1 MIKTVLLIGDDFKN
15 LVLIK
20 INLQSIVNW
29 KIFITDSISE
39 AIFEAYI
46 KPPDVVLLDINV
58 PRANMVKVVFILRK
72 NSTTKHIPIIIF
84 MDRPWEISERGCI
97 HFGIKGIISKP
108 FDRLTLLDQI
118 IQTID

>member
-1 MIKTVLLIGDDFKN
+1 MIKTILLIGDDFKN

-29 KIFITDSISE
+29 RIFITDS
-39 AIFEAYI
+39 IFEAYI

-58 PRANMVKVVFILRK
+58 PRANIVKVVFILRK

-84 MDRPWEISERGCI
+84 MDRPWEISERGLI